1 MSGPYDEDSWDFED
15 EYDDRDDDP
24 CDHPLECV
32 DYDILTWRAHCSR
45 CGEAWNASNA
55 EMQMEMQFQTKHQ
68 KSQFLLEQQLLQL
81 YPQLHHGIA
90 QAISTTQQS
99 IHCQRVR
106 LF

>member
-55 EMQMEMQFQTKHQ
+55 EMQMEMQFLCDYAE
-68 KSQFLLEQQLLQL
+68 S
-81 YPQLHHGIA
+81 IA
-90 QAISTTQQS
+90 EEMTAAPLPAPDET
-99 IHCQRVR
+99 RK
-106 LF
+106 